1 MIVRTSGA
9 KMSQERAPALIVG
22 SVPTGLGGVSAGLK
36 ALETTLDIDAG
47 AVDIVQER
55 APILNVG
62 LAVTELKDLD
72 SYATSC

>member
-1 MIVRTSGA
+1 MQLLKRISGTA
-9 KMSQERAPALIVG
+9 TMRASG
-22 SVPTGLGGVSAGLK
+22 SKVMDFLQA
-36 ALETTLDIDAG
+36 ETTLGIDAG